1 MTPLDREAQELAQA
15 YRDEGTVAFII
26 RTTPDGNVRFI
37 GPHLP
42 PALVGKMLRAAADGY
57 ESAIKPRAVQ

>member
-1 MTPLDREAQELAQA
+1 MDDLDREAQVLAQK
-15 YRDEGTVAFII
+15 YRDAGIVAFVV

-42 PALVGKMLRAAADGY
+42 PALVGKMLRGAADGY
-57 ESAIKPRAVQ
+57 EAAIKPRAVN